1 MLRIV
6 HFHPLHFSQQQYLL
20 IHKHWGHRDGKLFCT
35 RNYFLVSTCP
45 ATLIHTECELF
56 LTYSLCW
63 SSQVIN
69 SFRVALS
76 KQHLISV
83 LILEKGVQIMEVT
96 GKEVGFNKPAGDK
109 WGSDRVLLSS
119 STWAFPSDTFWH
131 SPISGW
137 AFSRRRQ
144 LYFWGFRQ
152 AVKPVVEITKTAGV
166 AGWSNN
172 SLGQTE

>member
-1 MLRIV
+1 MVYSHCLCANTTSIQAQSRYAQDSSLSSSSLLSTALSANTQRLR
-6 HFHPLHFSQQQYLL
+6 PQRW
-20 IHKHWGHRDGKLFCT
+20 KTLFRT

-69 SFRVALS
+69 SFWVALS
-76 KQHLISV
+76 KQHLIRV

-119 STWAFPSDTFWH
+119 ST
-131 SPISGW
+131 
-137 AFSRRRQ
+137 
-144 LYFWGFRQ
+144 
-152 AVKPVVEITKTAGV
+152 
-166 AGWSNN
+166 
-172 SLGQTE
+172 